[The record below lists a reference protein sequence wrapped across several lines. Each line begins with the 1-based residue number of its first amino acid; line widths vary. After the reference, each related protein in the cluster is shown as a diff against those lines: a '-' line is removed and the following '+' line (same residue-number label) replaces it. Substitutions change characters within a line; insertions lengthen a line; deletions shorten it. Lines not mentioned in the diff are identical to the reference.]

1 MRTNGIVVIAFSAI
15 LIAAGCHKRV
25 PVAALPP
32 VPSPPLPDPAVAAVA
47 ALDTADRSF
56 NAGSYD
62 EAARGYENYLK
73 LDTIRTRRDEALF
86 HLGLAYALRPS
97 ADWQRASAAFR
108 QIMEVFPNSPF
119 KAPAG
124 LILSLHSEADQA
136 NANAQQRDLRIRQL
150 TTELDRLKRID
161 ADRRKRP

>member
-1 MRTNGIVVIAFSAI
+1 MRTNRIVAIAFSA
-15 LIAAGCHKRV
+15 LVIAAGCQKRV
-25 PVAALPP
+25 PITALPP
-32 VPSPPLPDPAVAAVA
+32 APPPPDPALV
-47 ALDTADRSF
+47 ALDDANRSF

-62 EAARGYENYLK
+62 EAVRGYENYLK
-73 LDTIRTRRDEALF
+73 GNAAGTRRDEALF

-97 ADWQRASAAFR
+97 ADWPHASTALR

-124 LILSLHSEADQA
+124 LILSLRSEVDQA

>member
-1 MRTNGIVVIAFSAI
+1 M
-15 LIAAGCHKRV
+15 
-25 PVAALPP
+25 ALE
-32 VPSPPLPDPAVAAVA
+32 DAN
-47 ALDTADRSF
+47 RSF

-62 EAARGYENYLK
+62 EAARGYERYLK
-73 LDTIRTRRDEALF
+73 GNSSGTRRDEALF
-86 HLGLAYALRPS
+86 HLGLAYALRSS
-97 ADWQRASAAFR
+97 ADWPHASSAFR

-124 LILSLHSEADQA
+124 LILSLRSEMDQA
-136 NANAQQRDLRIRQL
+136 NATAQQRDLRIRQL